1 MDIAVFSS
9 QELPFVLQ
17 TLTTVAAKPEALT
30 PLEHQFLQVVNQL
43 HQASVVVDDLSA
55 ITPTQI
61 AAAITDPHHRKR
73 LLQMAMVMAMVDN
86 EITPSQQKALKSLAE
101 ALFSN
106 EQSLRVLHKAA
117 REHKLL
123 AQMDM
128 TRESMGIFMSA
139 CYAQEGTI
147 GRDVLPTLPVG

>member
-86 EITPSQQKALKSLAE
+86 EITPSQQKALRRRVRAACPLGTQRLVVRHRLQKSFLVTSKVYE
-101 ALFSN
+101 CCTKPLENIS
-106 EQSLRVLHKAA
+106 
-117 REHKLL
+117 
-123 AQMDM
+123 
-128 TRESMGIFMSA
+128 
-139 CYAQEGTI
+139 C
-147 GRDVLPTLPVG
+147 